1 MPALGVYGYFRQRLE
16 DKDVEGSE
24 VTAQEGPGGS
34 AEVPDSETL
43 GASDAVKTYLG
54 EAYDGVARYAELLRD
69 QGELR
74 GLIGPR
80 EVPRIWERH
89 ILNSAAIVPYLP
101 ASGSIADIG
110 SGAGLPGVVVAV
122 MRPELEVIL
131 VEPMER
137 RTTWLTEV
145 VAELELTNV
154 RVNRGRAEEYHGAFE
169 ADAVTSRAVAAL
181 SKLVRMSMPLVRV
194 GGEMVILKGRSVVE
208 EVEPARKVLRK
219 YGAGDPELLEGTTV
233 EGVES
238 TTIVR
243 VRRRK

>member
-1 MPALGVYGYFRQRLE
+1 V
-16 DKDVEGSE
+16 
-24 VTAQEGPGGS
+24 GGS
-34 AEVPDSETL
+34 DVARQEEPGADTGVPDGETL
-43 GASDAVKTYLG
+43 GASDAVKAYLG
-54 EAYDGVARYAELLRD
+54 DAYDGVARYAELLRD

-89 ILNSAAIVPYLP
+89 ILNSAALVPYLP
-101 ASGSIADIG
+101 ATGSVADIG
-110 SGAGLPGVVVAV
+110 SGAGLPGVVVAL
-122 MRPELEVIL
+122 MRPELEVFL

-137 RTTWLTEV
+137 RTTWLAEV
-145 VAELELTNV
+145 VAELGLTNV
-154 RVNRGRAEEYHGAFE
+154 QVKRGRAEEYHDAFE
-169 ADAVTSRAVAAL
+169 VDAVTSRAVAAL

-194 GGEMVILKGRSVVE
+194 GGEMVILKGRNVAQ

-219 YGAGDPELLEGTTV
+219 YAAGDPEILEGTTV

-243 VRRRK
+243 VRRGK

>member
-1 MPALGVYGYFRQRLE
+1 MAGDAGST
-16 DKDVEGSE
+16 DVEVFDG
-24 VTAQEGPGGS
+24 
-34 AEVPDSETL
+34 ETL
-43 GASDAVKTYLG
+43 GASDAVKAYLG
-54 EAYDGVARYAELLRD
+54 DAYDGVVRFAELLRD

-89 ILNSAAIVPYLP
+89 ILNSAAVVPYLP
-101 ASGSIADIG
+101 EAGSVADIG
-110 SGAGLPGVVVAV
+110 SGAGLPGVVIAA
-122 MRPELEVIL
+122 MRPELQVIL

-137 RTTWLTEV
+137 RTTWLAEV
-145 VAELELTNV
+145 VAELGLANV
-154 RVNRGRAEEYHGAFE
+154 EIKRGRAEEYHGAFE

-194 GGEMVILKGRSVVE
+194 GGELVILKGRNVAQ

-219 YGAGDPELLEGTTV
+219 YATGDPEILEGATV
-233 EGVES
+233 EGVET

-243 VRRRK
+243 VRRGK

>member
-1 MPALGVYGYFRQRLE
+1 VFDG
-16 DKDVEGSE
+16 
-24 VTAQEGPGGS
+24 
-34 AEVPDSETL
+34 ETL
-43 GASDAVKTYLG
+43 GVSEAVKAYLG
-54 EAYDGVARYAELLRD
+54 AGYDGVVRYAELLRD

-89 ILNSAAIVPYLP
+89 ILNSAAVVQYLP
-101 ASGSIADIG
+101 TSGAVADIG

-137 RTTWLTEV
+137 RTTWLAEV
-145 VAELELTNV
+145 VAELGLTNIQV
-154 RVNRGRAEEYHGAFE
+154 KRGRAEEFHDAFE
-169 ADAVTSRAVAAL
+169 VDAVTSRAVAPL

-194 GGEMVILKGRSVVE
+194 GGEMVILKGRNVTQ

-219 YGAGDPELLEGTTV
+219 YGAGDPEILEGTTV

-243 VRRRK
+243 ARRGK

>member
-1 MPALGVYGYFRQRLE
+1 M
-16 DKDVEGSE
+16 EGSDVAGHE
-24 VTAQEGPGGS
+24 EPGAV
-34 AEVPDSETL
+34 AEVSDAETL
-43 GASDAVKTYLG
+43 GTSDAVRTYLG
-54 EAYDGVARYAELLRD
+54 DAYDGVARYAEMLLD

-89 ILNSAAIVPYLP
+89 ILNSAAVAQYLP
-101 ASGSIADIG
+101 TSGSVADIG

-137 RTTWLTEV
+137 RTTWLSEV
-145 VAELELTNV
+145 VTELGLTNV
-154 RVNRGRAEEYHGAFE
+154 QVKRGRAEEFHDAFE
-169 ADAVTSRAVAAL
+169 VDAVTSRAVAPL

-194 GGEMVILKGRSVVE
+194 GGEMVMLKGRSVAE
-208 EVEPARKVLRK
+208 EIEPARKVLRK
-219 YGAGDPELLEGTTV
+219 YGAGEPEILEGATV
-233 EGVES
+233 EGVET

-243 VRRRK
+243 ARRGK

>member
-1 MPALGVYGYFRQRLE
+1 MQDSDGTGSDEPGAPAQVLDG
-16 DKDVEGSE
+16 
-24 VTAQEGPGGS
+24 
-34 AEVPDSETL
+34 ETL
-43 GASDAVKTYLG
+43 GMSTEVKAYLG
-54 EAYDGVARYAELLRD
+54 DAYSGVTRFAELLRD

-89 ILNSAAIVPYLP
+89 ILNSAAVVQYLP
-101 ASGSIADIG
+101 ASGSVADIG

-122 MRPELEVIL
+122 MRPELEVLL

-145 VAELELTNV
+145 VSELGLSNV
-154 RVNRGRAEEYHGAFE
+154 QVKRGRAEEFHDAFE
-169 ADAVTSRAVAAL
+169 VDAVTSRAVAPL

-194 GGEMVILKGRSVVE
+194 GGELVILKGRNVAQ

-219 YGAGDPELLEGTTV
+219 YGAGDPEILEAATV
-233 EGVES
+233 EGVE
-238 TTIVR
+238 TTTVVR
-243 VRRRK
+243 AKRGK

>member
-1 MPALGVYGYFRQRLE
+1 MAGE
-16 DKDVEGSE
+16 
-24 VTAQEGPGGS
+24 AGS
-34 AEVPDSETL
+34 AEAEVFDGETL
-43 GASDAVKTYLG
+43 GASDAVKAYLG
-54 EAYDGVARYAELLRD
+54 DGYDGVVRYGELLRD

-89 ILNSAAIVPYLP
+89 ILNSAAVVPYLP
-101 ASGSIADIG
+101 QTGSVADIG
-110 SGAGLPGVVVAV
+110 SGAGLPGIVIAA
-122 MRPELEVIL
+122 MRPQLQVIL

-137 RTTWLTEV
+137 RTTWLAEV
-145 VAELELTNV
+145 VSELGLTNV
-154 RVNRGRAEEYHGAFE
+154 EIKRGRAEEYHGALE

-194 GGEMVILKGRSVVE
+194 GGELVILKGRNVAQ

-219 YGAGDPELLEGTTV
+219 YAVGDPEILEGATV
-233 EGVES
+233 DGVET

-243 VRRRK
+243 VRRGK

>member
-1 MPALGVYGYFRQRLE
+1 VQ
-16 DKDVEGSE
+16 DSDVAGSE
-24 VTAQEGPGGS
+24 EPGAPADVFDG
-34 AEVPDSETL
+34 ETL
-43 GASDAVKTYLG
+43 GASDAVKAYLG
-54 EAYDGVARYAELLRD
+54 AGYDGVARYAELLRD

-89 ILNSAAIVPYLP
+89 ILNSAAVVQYLP
-101 ASGSIADIG
+101 TSGSVADIG

-137 RTTWLTEV
+137 RTTWLAEV
-145 VAELELTNV
+145 VTELGLTNV
-154 RVNRGRAEEYHGAFE
+154 QVKRGRAEEFHDAFE
-169 ADAVTSRAVAAL
+169 VDAVTSRAVAPL

-194 GGEMVILKGRSVVE
+194 GGEMVILKGRNVAQ

-219 YGAGDPELLEGTTV
+219 YGAGDPEILEGGTV

-243 VRRRK
+243 ARRGK

>member
-1 MPALGVYGYFRQRLE
+1 M
-16 DKDVEGSE
+16 EGSD
-24 VTAQEGPGGS
+24 VAGQEESGTIAG
-34 AEVPDSETL
+34 VPDAETL
-43 GASDAVKTYLG
+43 GASDAVRAHLG
-54 EAYDGVARYAELLRD
+54 DAYDGIAHYAELLRD

-89 ILNSAAIVPYLP
+89 ILNSAAVVPYLP
-101 ASGSIADIG
+101 TTGAVADIG

-122 MRPELEVIL
+122 MRPDLEVIL

-137 RTTWLTEV
+137 RTTWLAEV
-145 VAELELTNV
+145 VTELGLTNV
-154 RVNRGRAEEYHGAFE
+154 QVKRGRAEEYHGAFE
-169 ADAVTSRAVAAL
+169 VDAVTSRAVAAL

-194 GGEMVILKGRSVVE
+194 GGEMVILKGRNVAQ

-219 YGAGDPELLEGTTV
+219 YAAGDPEILEGTTV
-233 EGVES
+233 AGVES

-243 VRRRK
+243 VRRGK

>member
-1 MPALGVYGYFRQRLE
+1 MTGPEEPGAL
-16 DKDVEGSE
+16 
-24 VTAQEGPGGS
+24 
-34 AEVPDSETL
+34 AEVFDGETL
-43 GASDAVKTYLG
+43 GASDAVKAYLG
-54 EAYDGVARYAELLRD
+54 DAYDGVARYAELLRD

-89 ILNSAAIVPYLP
+89 ILNSAAVVQYLP
-101 ASGSIADIG
+101 TSGSVADIG

-122 MRPELEVIL
+122 MRPGLEVIL

-145 VAELELTNV
+145 VAELGLTNV
-154 RVNRGRAEEYHGAFE
+154 QVKRGRAEEFHDAFE
-169 ADAVTSRAVAAL
+169 VDAVTSRAVAPL

-194 GGEMVILKGRSVVE
+194 GGEMVILKGRNVAQ

-219 YGAGDPELLEGTTV
+219 YGVGDPEVLEGATV
-233 EGVES
+233 DGVES

-243 VRRRK
+243 ARRGK